1 MVRRREEELLDSV
14 DSGKERA
21 FVEDRGRGIRLVL
34 RSVQL
39 VGSKKKEVEYW
50 EVRLIRERKL
60 LRLDESDDDGE
71 VEEVG
76 EVRRGKC

>member
-1 MVRRREEELLDSV
+1 M
-14 DSGKERA
+14 
-21 FVEDRGRGIRLVL
+21 
-34 RSVQL
+34 
-39 VGSKKKEVEYW
+39 EYW

-76 EVRRGKC
+76 EV